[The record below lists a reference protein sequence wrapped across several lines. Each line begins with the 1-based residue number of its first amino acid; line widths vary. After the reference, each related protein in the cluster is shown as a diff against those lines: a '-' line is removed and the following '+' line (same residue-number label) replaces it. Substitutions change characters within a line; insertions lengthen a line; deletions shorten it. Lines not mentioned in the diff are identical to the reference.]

1 MALLVTPVGNEYAH
15 LSYLAYC
22 TRTGEAAA
30 IDPYHVELTLETAR
44 TNGLRI
50 TTIVNTHEHWDHA
63 GRNEAVSRE
72 TGAQVLAPR
81 AAMGV
86 IETIDTKLGE
96 GDSIEV
102 GETCSFRVLST
113 PGHTMTHI
121 ALLGGQEDGT
131 PFLLCG
137 DTLFGAGVGN
147 CGFGGHAPTLFETV
161 ERLRAELDPRTVL
174 YPGHDYLA
182 RNLAFTLEHEP
193 DNQLAAALVGP
204 AATSLRFTNM
214 AEEAEVNLFLRSD
227 SLTLRSALLR
237 KGAIGPEADRREI
250 FLALR
255 SLRDAW

>member
-30 IDPYHVELTLETAR
+30 IDPYHVALTLETAR
-44 TNGLRI
+44 AHGLRI

-72 TGAQVLAPR
+72 TGARVLAPR

-96 GDSIEV
+96 GDRITV
-102 GETCSFRVLST
+102 GETCALRVLST

-121 ALLGGQEDGT
+121 ALAGAAEDGT

-147 CGFGGHAPTLFETV
+147 CGYGGHAPTLFETV
-161 ERLRAELDPRTVL
+161 ERLRAEIDPRTIL

-193 DNQLAAALVGP
+193 DNEAAAALMEP
-204 AATSLRFTNM
+204 ARGGLHVTDL
-214 AEEAEVNLFLRSD
+214 AEEAEINLFFRLD
-227 SLTLRSALLR
+227 SPSLRSALLR
-237 KGAIGPEADRREI
+237 KGAIGPAADRLET

>member
-22 TRTGEAAA
+22 AKTGEAAA
-30 IDPYHVELTLETAR
+30 IDPWHVDLTLETAR
-44 TNGLRI
+44 ANGLRI
-50 TTIVNTHEHWDHA
+50 TMIVNTHEHWDHA
-63 GRNEAVSRE
+63 GRNEAVCRE
-72 TGAQVLAPR
+72 TGARVLAPR

-96 GDSIEV
+96 GDSVMV

-121 ALLGGQEDGT
+121 ALLGAREDGT

-147 CGFGGHAPTLFETV
+147 CGYGGHAPTLFETV
-161 ERLRAELDPRTVL
+161 ERLRTELDPRTLL

-193 DNQLAAALVGP
+193 DNEAAAALIEP
-204 AATSLRFTNM
+204 AGAGLHVTDM
-214 AEEAEVNLFLRSD
+214 AQEADINLFFRPD
-227 SLTLRSALLR
+227 DPCLRSALLR
-237 KGAIGPEADRREI
+237 KGAIGPAADRRET

-255 SLRDAW
+255 RLRDAW

>member
-1 MALLVTPVGNEYAH
+1 MALLVRPVGNEYAH

-22 TRTGEAAA
+22 TRTGDAAA
-30 IDPYHVELTLETAR
+30 IDPYHVEVTLETAR
-44 TNGLRI
+44 AHGLRI

-72 TGAQVLAPR
+72 TGARVLAPK

-96 GDSIEV
+96 GDTVLI
-102 GETCSFRVLST
+102 GETCAFTILFT

-121 ALLGGQEDGT
+121 ALLGAHDDGT

-147 CGFGGHAPTLFETV
+147 CGYGGHAPTLYETV
-161 ERLRAELDPRTVL
+161 GRLRAELDPRTIL

-193 DNQLAAALVGP
+193 DNEAAAALIGP
-204 AATSLRFTNM
+204 AGAGLRVTNM
-214 AEEAEVNLFLRSD
+214 AEEAAINLFFRPDCPSV
-227 SLTLRSALLR
+227 RSALLR
-237 KGAIGPEADRREI
+237 KGAIGPAADRQEI

-255 SLRDAW
+255 RLRDAW